1 MKVELTDISECRKSL
16 DFEVPQDVVDHEV
29 GHIAQE
35 FARKAKVPGFRP
47 GKAPVAVIKTRYKEE
62 IVSEVMQHIL
72 PRSFSEA
79 VKDRNLDL
87 VADPS
92 FENIDYTIGAPLKF
106 KAVFEVYPQLNVSN
120 YTGIPAQEVAPVVE
134 DSEIETTLKKLQDD
148 MSELTPVEE
157 DRQIKESDFVEIS
170 FRGIT
175 HGVDGTDEEPI
186 SADKAVVEIG
196 GASTLKEFTEN
207 LLGAKQNDEKTFSVT
222 YDPNYPEKRL
232 AGKTVEYTVN
242 IEALKEKKIPELNDE
257 FAQSIGEYKTFE
269 ELRAKIR
276 ADMEKHK
283 REHATEELR
292 EKLLLWL
299 EDNNTFEVP
308 NALVDRQ
315 IQTRMQ
321 RMVRE
326 LSRQGVNP
334 QRLDVDWGKIREDQ
348 RQQSIRDVRGTLIL
362 QYVAEKEKI
371 EVTDEE
377 VDLEIERIANE
388 ANKPVEK
395 IREVLGRE
403 SGLARLRDQIMN
415 KKTLDFLQERARIQT
430 TLAE

>member
-1 MKVELTDISECRKSL
+1 MKVELTDISECKKSL
-16 DFEVPQDVVDHEV
+16 DFEVPQDVVDHEI

-72 PRSFSEA
+72 PKSFSEA
-79 VKDRNLDL
+79 VKDRKLDL

-92 FENIDYTIGAPLKF
+92 FENIDYTIGAPLRF

-120 YTGIPAQEVAPVVE
+120 YTGIPAQEVTVSVDE
-134 DSEIETTLKKLQDD
+134 SEIETTLKKLQDD

-157 DRQIKESDFVEIS
+157 DRPIAQSDFAEIS
-170 FRGIT
+170 FQ
-175 HGVDGTDEEPI
+175 GVVQGSEEEPI
-186 SADKAVVEIG
+186 AADKAVVEIG
-196 GASTLKEFTEN
+196 GTSTLKEFTEN
-207 LLGAKQNDEKTFSVT
+207 LLGAKQNDEKKFSVT
-222 YDPNYPEKRL
+222 YEPNYPEKRL
-232 AGKTVEYTVN
+232 AGKTVDYRVKV
-242 IEALKEKKIPELNDE
+242 EALKEKKVPELNDE
-257 FAQSIGEYKTFE
+257 FAQSIGEYKSIE
-269 ELRAKIR
+269 DLRSKVR

-283 REHATEELR
+283 REHANEELR

-299 EDNNTFEVP
+299 EENNTFEVP
-308 NALVDRQ
+308 DALVDRQ

-348 RQQSIRDVRGTLIL
+348 RKQSVRDVRGSLIL
-362 QYVAEKEKI
+362 QFVAEKEKL
-371 EVTDEE
+371 EVLDEE
-377 VDLEIERIANE
+377 LDAEIERIATE
-388 ANKPVEK
+388 ANKPAEK

-403 SGLARLRDQIMN
+403 SGMARLREQIMN
-415 KKTLDFLQERARIQT
+415 KKVLDFLQEKARIQP
-430 TLAE
+430 AISEQ

>member
-1 MKVELTDISECRKSL
+1 MKVELTDISECKKSL
-16 DFEVPQDVVDHEV
+16 DFEVPQDVVDHEI

-79 VKDRNLDL
+79 VKERNLDL

-92 FENIDYTIGAPLKF
+92 FENIDYTIGAPLRF

-120 YTGIPAQEVAPVVE
+120 YTGIPAQEVTVSVE
-134 DSEIETTLKKLQDD
+134 ESEIETTLKKLQDD

-157 DRQIKESDFVEIS
+157 DRPIKESDFAEIS
-170 FRGIT
+170 FQGIVQ
-175 HGVDGTDEEPI
+175 GAEEEPI
-186 SADKAVVEIG
+186 AADKAVVEIG

-207 LLGAKQNDEKTFSVT
+207 LVGAKQNDEKEFSVS
-222 YDPNYPEKRL
+222 YEANYPEKRL
-232 AGKTVEYTVN
+232 AGKTVAYKVKV
-242 IEALKEKKIPELNDE
+242 EALKEKKVPDLNDE
-257 FAQSIGEYKTFE
+257 FAQSIGEYKSIE
-269 ELRAKIR
+269 DLRSKVR

-283 REHATEELR
+283 REHANEELR

-299 EDNNTFEVP
+299 EENNTFEVP
-308 NALVDRQ
+308 DALVDRQ

-348 RQQSIRDVRGTLIL
+348 RKQSVRDVRGSLIL
-362 QYVAEKEKI
+362 QFVAEKEKL
-371 EVTDEE
+371 EVLDEE
-377 VDLEIERIANE
+377 LDGEIERIASD

-395 IREVLGRE
+395 IREVLGQQ
-403 SGLARLRDQIMN
+403 SGMARLREQIMN
-415 KKTLDFLQERARIQT
+415 KKVLDFLQEKARIQPAIT
-430 TLAE
+430 E

>member
-1 MKVELTDISECRKSL
+1 MKVELTDISDCKKSL
-16 DFEVPQDVVDHEV
+16 DFEIPKDVVDHEI

-47 GKAPVAVIKTRYKEE
+47 GKAPIAVIKTRYKEE
-62 IVSEVMQHIL
+62 ILSEVMQHIL

-79 VKDRNLDL
+79 AKERDLDL
-87 VADPS
+87 VADPR
-92 FENIDYTIGAPLKF
+92 FENIDYTIGEPLKF

-120 YTGIPAQEVAPVVE
+120 YSGIPAQEVATIIDE
-134 DSEIETTLKKLQDD
+134 AEIENTLKKLQDD

-157 DRQIKESDFVEIS
+157 DRPIQEKDFVEIS
-170 FRGIT
+170 F
-175 HGVDGTDEEPI
+175 HGTIQGSDEEPI
-186 SADKAVVEIG
+186 AADKAVVEIG
-196 GASTLKEFTEN
+196 GASTLKEFSEN
-207 LLGAKQNDEKTFSVT
+207 LTGLKQNDEKRFSVT

-232 AGKTVEYTVN
+232 AGKTVDYQVKVEG
-242 IEALKEKKIPELNDE
+242 LKEKKAPEMNDE
-257 FAQSIGEYKTFE
+257 FAQSLGDYKSLE
-269 ELRAKIR
+269 DLQSKIR

-308 NALVDRQ
+308 TALVDRQ
-315 IQTRMQ
+315 IQIRMQ

-348 RQQSIRDVRGTLIL
+348 RQQSIRDVRGSLIL
-362 QYVAEKEKI
+362 QFVASKENI
-371 EVTDEE
+371 EVKDEE
-377 VDLEIERIANE
+377 LDVEIERIAAE
-388 ANKPVEK
+388 ANKPAEK

-403 SGLARLRDQIMN
+403 TGMARLRDQIMN
-415 KKTLDFLQERARIQT
+415 KKTLDFLQERARIQP
-430 TLAE
+430 AAAKQ

>member
-1 MKVELTDISECRKSL
+1 MKVELTDISECKKSL
-16 DFEVPQDVVDHEV
+16 DFEVPQDVVDHEI

-79 VKDRNLDL
+79 VKERNLDL

-106 KAVFEVYPQLNVSN
+106 RAVFEVYPHLNVSN
-120 YTGIPAQEVAPVVE
+120 YTGIPAQEATVSVD
-134 DSEIETTLKKLQDD
+134 DSEIETTLKKLQED
-148 MSELTPVEE
+148 MSELTPVDD
-157 DRQIKESDFVEIS
+157 DRPIRESDFAEIS
-170 FRGIT
+170 FQGIIRGSE
-175 HGVDGTDEEPI
+175 EEPI
-186 SADKAVVEIG
+186 AADKAVVEIG

-207 LLGAKQNDEKTFSVT
+207 LLGAKQNDEKKFSVT
-222 YDPNYPEKRL
+222 YDSNYPEKRL
-232 AGKTVEYTVN
+232 AGKTVDYQVKV
-242 IEALKEKKIPELNDE
+242 EALKEKKIPELNDE
-257 FAQSIGEYKTFE
+257 FAQSIGDYKSIE
-269 ELRAKIR
+269 DLRSKVR

-283 REHATEELR
+283 REHANEELR

-299 EDNNTFEVP
+299 EENNTFEVP
-308 NALVDRQ
+308 DALVDRQ

-348 RQQSIRDVRGTLIL
+348 RKQSIRDVRGSLIL
-362 QYVAEKEKI
+362 QFVAEKEKL
-371 EVTDEE
+371 EVLDEE
-377 VDLEIERIANE
+377 LDAEIERIATD
-388 ANKPVEK
+388 ASKPVEK

-403 SGLARLRDQIMN
+403 SGMARLREQIMN
-415 KKTLDFLQERARIQT
+415 KKVLDFLHEKARIQPAIT
-430 TLAE
+430 P

>member
-1 MKVELTDISECRKSL
+1 MKVELTDISECKKSL
-16 DFEVPQDVVDHEV
+16 DFEIPKDVVDHEI

-35 FARKAKVPGFRP
+35 FARKARVPGFRP
-47 GKAPVAVIKTRYKEE
+47 GKAPLAVIKTRYKEE

-79 VKDRNLDL
+79 VKERDLDL

-92 FENIDYTIGAPLKF
+92 FENIDYSIGSPLKF
-106 KAVFEVYPQLNVSN
+106 KAVFEIYPLLTVSN
-120 YTGIPAQEVAPVVE
+120 YTGIPAQEVSAAVE
-134 DSEIETTLKKLQDD
+134 ESEIETTPKKLQND

-157 DRQIKESDFVEIS
+157 DRAIRELDFAEIS
-170 FRGIT
+170 F
-175 HGVDGTDEEPI
+175 HGTVQGTNEEPI
-186 SADKAVVEIG
+186 AADKAVVEIG
-196 GASTLKEFTEN
+196 GPSTLKEFTDN
-207 LLGAKQNDEKTFSVT
+207 LLGVKQNEEKTFAVT

-232 AGKTVEYTVN
+232 AGKTVDYNVKV
-242 IEALKEKKIPELNDE
+242 EALKEKKVPELNDE
-257 FAQSIGEYKTFE
+257 FAQSLGEYKSFE
-269 ELRAKIR
+269 ELRTKIR
-276 ADMEKHK
+276 TDMEKHK
-283 REHATEELR
+283 SEHATEELR

-308 NALVDRQ
+308 AALVERQ
-315 IQTRMQ
+315 IQVRMQ

-334 QRLDVDWGKIREDQ
+334 ERLDVDWGKIREDQ
-348 RQQSIRDVRGTLIL
+348 RQQSTRDVRGSLIL
-362 QYVAEKEKI
+362 QYVADKEKI

-377 VDLEIERIANE
+377 VEVEIERIATE
-388 ANKPVEK
+388 ANKPAEK

-415 KKTLDFLQERARIQT
+415 KKTLDFLQERARIQPSVS
-430 TLAE
+430 E

>member
-16 DFEVPQDVVDHEV
+16 DFEVPQEVVDHEI

-47 GKAPVAVIKTRYKEE
+47 GKAPIAVIKTRYKEE
-62 IVSEVMQHIL
+62 IVSEVMQHVL
-72 PRSFSEA
+72 PRSFTEA
-79 VKDRNLDL
+79 VKERNLDL

-92 FENIDYTIGAPLKF
+92 FENIDYTMGSPLKF
-106 KAVFEVYPQLNVSN
+106 KAVFEVYPRLNVTN
-120 YTGIPAQEVAPVVE
+120 YTGIPVQEVPVSVE
-134 DSEIETTLKKLQDD
+134 EYEVETTLKKLQND
-148 MSELTPVEE
+148 MAELTPVDEE
-157 DRQIKESDFVEIS
+157 RAVREADFVEIS
-170 FRGIT
+170 FSGAIQAEN
-175 HGVDGTDEEPI
+175 EEPI
-186 SADKAVVEIG
+186 TAEKAVVEIG

-207 LLGAKQNDEKTFSVT
+207 LLGTMVNEEKKFSVT

-232 AGKTVEYTVN
+232 AGKTVEYSVKVEG
-242 IEALKEKKIPELNDE
+242 IKEKKVPELNDE
-257 FAQSIGEYKTFE
+257 FAQSLGEYKTFE
-269 ELRAKIR
+269 ELHAKIL

-283 REHATEELR
+283 RDHASEEMR
-292 EKLLLWL
+292 EKLLQWL
-299 EDNNTFEVP
+299 EDNNSFEVP
-308 NALVDRQ
+308 NVLVDKQ

-348 RQQSIRDVRGTLIL
+348 RKQSERDVRGSLIL
-362 QYVAEKEKI
+362 QYVAEKENI
-371 EVTDEE
+371 DAQDDEVE
-377 VDLEIERIANE
+377 LEIERIAVE

-403 SGLARLRDQIMN
+403 SGLARLRDQIVN
-415 KKTLDFLQERARIQT
+415 KKTLDFLQEHARIQT
-430 TLAE
+430 ASSGQ

>member
-1 MKVELTDISECRKSL
+1 MKVELTDISECKKSL
-16 DFEVPQDVVDHEV
+16 DFEVPQDVVDHEI

-92 FENIDYTIGAPLKF
+92 FENIDFTIGSPLKF
-106 KAVFEVYPQLNVSN
+106 RAVFEVYPQLNVSN
-120 YTGIPAQEVAPVVE
+120 YTGIPAQEVTVSVE
-134 DSEIETTLKKLQDD
+134 DSDIETTLKKLQDD

-157 DRQIKESDFVEIS
+157 ERPIRESDFAEIS
-170 FRGIT
+170 FK
-175 HGVDGTDEEPI
+175 GVVQGSDEEPI
-186 SADKAVVEIG
+186 AADKAVVEIG

-207 LLGAKQNDEKTFSVT
+207 LVGARQNDEKKFSVT
-222 YDPNYPEKRL
+222 YEPNYPEKRL
-232 AGKTVEYTVN
+232 AGKTVDYQVKV
-242 IEALKEKKIPELNDE
+242 EALKEKKVPELNDE
-257 FAQSIGEYKTFE
+257 FAQSIGEYKSIDD
-269 ELRAKIR
+269 LRSKIR

-283 REHATEELR
+283 REHASEELR

-299 EDNNTFEVP
+299 EENNTFEVP
-308 NALVDRQ
+308 DALVDRQ

-348 RQQSIRDVRGTLIL
+348 RKQSVRDVRGSLIL
-362 QYVAEKEKI
+362 QFVAEKEKLEI
-371 EVTDEE
+371 LDEE
-377 VDLEIERIANE
+377 LDAEIERIATD
-388 ANKPVEK
+388 ANKPVER

-403 SGLARLRDQIMN
+403 SGMARLREQIMN
-415 KKTLDFLQERARIQT
+415 KKVLDFLQEKARIQPAT
-430 TLAE
+430 TQ

>member
-1 MKVELTDISECRKSL
+1 MKVELTDISECKKSL
-16 DFEVPQDVVDHEV
+16 DFEVPQDVVDHEI

-72 PRSFSEA
+72 PKSFSEA
-79 VKDRNLDL
+79 VKDRKLDL

-92 FENIDYTIGAPLKF
+92 FENIDYTIGAPLRF

-120 YTGIPAQEVAPVVE
+120 YTGIPAQEVTVSVDE
-134 DSEIETTLKKLQDD
+134 SEIETTLKKLQDD

-157 DRQIKESDFVEIS
+157 DRPIAQSDFAEIS
-170 FRGIT
+170 FQ
-175 HGVDGTDEEPI
+175 GVVQGSEEEPI
-186 SADKAVVEIG
+186 AADKAVVEIG
-196 GASTLKEFTEN
+196 GTSTLKEFTEN
-207 LLGAKQNDEKTFSVT
+207 LLGAKQNDEKKFSVT
-222 YDPNYPEKRL
+222 YEPNYPEKRL
-232 AGKTVEYTVN
+232 AGKTVDYRVKV
-242 IEALKEKKIPELNDE
+242 EALKEKKVPELNDE
-257 FAQSIGEYKTFE
+257 FAQSIGEYKSIE
-269 ELRAKIR
+269 DLRSKVR

-283 REHATEELR
+283 REHANEELR

-299 EDNNTFEVP
+299 EENNTFEVP
-308 NALVDRQ
+308 DALVDRQ

-348 RQQSIRDVRGTLIL
+348 RKQSVRDVRGSLIL
-362 QYVAEKEKI
+362 QFVAEKEKL
-371 EVTDEE
+371 EVLDEE
-377 VDLEIERIANE
+377 LDAEIERIATE
-388 ANKPVEK
+388 ANKPAEK

-403 SGLARLRDQIMN
+403 SGMARLREQIMN
-415 KKTLDFLQERARIQT
+415 KKVLDFLQEKARIQPAIT
-430 TLAE
+430 Q

>member
-1 MKVELTDISECRKSL
+1 MKVELTDISECKKSL
-16 DFEVPQDVVDHEV
+16 DFEVPQDVVDHEL
-29 GHIAQE
+29 GHIALE

-79 VKDRNLDL
+79 VKERKLDL

-92 FENIDYTIGAPLKF
+92 FENIDYTLGAPLRF

-120 YTGIPAQEVAPVVE
+120 YTGIPAQEVTVSVE
-134 DSEIETTLKKLQDD
+134 ESEIETTLKKLQDD

-157 DRQIKESDFVEIS
+157 DRPIKESDFAEIS
-170 FRGIT
+170 FQGI
-175 HGVDGTDEEPI
+175 VQGTEEEPI
-186 SADKAVVEIG
+186 ATDKAVVEIG
-196 GASTLKEFTEN
+196 GESTLKEFTEN
-207 LLGAKQNDEKTFSVT
+207 LVGAKQNDEKEFSVT
-222 YDPNYPEKRL
+222 YEPNYPEKRL
-232 AGKTVEYTVN
+232 AGKTVAYKVKV
-242 IEALKEKKIPELNDE
+242 EALKEKKVPELNDE
-257 FAQSIGEYKTFE
+257 FAQSIGEYKSIE
-269 ELRAKIR
+269 DLRSKVR

-283 REHATEELR
+283 REHANEELR

-299 EDNNTFEVP
+299 EENNSFEVP
-308 NALVDRQ
+308 DALVDRQ

-348 RQQSIRDVRGTLIL
+348 RKQSVRDVRGSLIL
-362 QYVAEKEKI
+362 QFVAEKEKL
-371 EVTDEE
+371 EVRDEE
-377 VDLEIERIANE
+377 LDAEIERIAID

-403 SGLARLRDQIMN
+403 SGMARLREQIMN
-415 KKTLDFLQERARIQT
+415 KKVLDFLQEKARIQPAIT
-430 TLAE
+430 E

>member
-1 MKVELTDISECRKSL
+1 MKVELTDISECKKSI
-16 DFEVPQDVVDHEV
+16 DFEVPQDVVDHEI

-79 VKDRNLDL
+79 VKERNLDL
-87 VADPS
+87 VADPR
-92 FENIDYTIGAPLKF
+92 FENIDYTIGAALRF
-106 KAVFEVYPQLNVSN
+106 RAVFEVYPHLNVSN
-120 YTGIPAQEVAPVVE
+120 YTGIPAQEVTVSVD

-157 DRQIKESDFVEIS
+157 DRPIHESDFAEIS
-170 FRGIT
+170 FQGIIQ
-175 HGVDGTDEEPI
+175 GSEEEPI
-186 SADKAVVEIG
+186 AADKAVVEIG

-207 LLGAKQNDEKTFSVT
+207 LLGAKQNDEKKFSVK
-222 YDPNYPEKRL
+222 YDANYPEKRL
-232 AGKTVEYTVN
+232 AGKTVDYQVKV
-242 IEALKEKKIPELNDE
+242 EALKEKKIPELNDE
-257 FAQSIGEYKTFE
+257 FAQSIGEYKSIE
-269 ELRAKIR
+269 DLRSKVR

-283 REHATEELR
+283 REHANEELR

-299 EDNNTFEVP
+299 EENNTFEVP
-308 NALVDRQ
+308 DALVDRQ

-348 RQQSIRDVRGTLIL
+348 RKQSVRDVRGSLIL
-362 QYVAEKEKI
+362 QFIAEKEKL
-371 EVTDEE
+371 EVLDEE
-377 VDLEIERIANE
+377 LDAEIERIATD
-388 ANKPVEK
+388 ASKPVEK

-403 SGLARLRDQIMN
+403 SGMARLREQIMN
-415 KKTLDFLQERARIQT
+415 KKVLDFLYEKARIQPAIT
-430 TLAE
+430 P

>member
-1 MKVELTDISECRKSL
+1 MKVELTDISECKKSL
-16 DFEVPQDVVDHEV
+16 DFEVPQDVVDHEI

-79 VKDRNLDL
+79 VKERNLDL

-106 KAVFEVYPQLNVSN
+106 RAVFEVYPHLNVSN
-120 YTGIPAQEVAPVVE
+120 YTGIPAQEATVSVD
-134 DSEIETTLKKLQDD
+134 DSEIETTLKKLQED
-148 MSELTPVEE
+148 MSELTPVDD
-157 DRQIKESDFVEIS
+157 DRPIRESDFAEIS
-170 FRGIT
+170 FQGIIRGSE
-175 HGVDGTDEEPI
+175 EEPI
-186 SADKAVVEIG
+186 AADKAVVEIG

-207 LLGAKQNDEKTFSVT
+207 LLGAKQNDEKKFSVT
-222 YDPNYPEKRL
+222 YDSNYPEKRL
-232 AGKTVEYTVN
+232 AGKTVDYQVKV
-242 IEALKEKKIPELNDE
+242 EALKEKKIPELNDE
-257 FAQSIGEYKTFE
+257 FAQSIGDYKSIE
-269 ELRAKIR
+269 DLRSKVR
-276 ADMEKHK
+276 GDMEKHK
-283 REHATEELR
+283 REHANEELR

-299 EDNNTFEVP
+299 EENNTFEVP
-308 NALVDRQ
+308 DALVDRQ

-348 RQQSIRDVRGTLIL
+348 RKQSIRDVRGSLIL
-362 QYVAEKEKI
+362 QFVAEKEKL
-371 EVTDEE
+371 EVLDEE
-377 VDLEIERIANE
+377 LDAEIERIATD
-388 ANKPVEK
+388 ASKPVEK
-395 IREVLGRE
+395 IRAVLGRE
-403 SGLARLRDQIMN
+403 SGMARLREQIMN
-415 KKTLDFLQERARIQT
+415 KKVLDFLHEKARIQPAIT
-430 TLAE
+430 P

>member
-1 MKVELTDISECRKSL
+1 MKVELTDISECKKSL
-16 DFEVPQDVVDHEV
+16 DFEVPQDVVDHEI

-79 VKDRNLDL
+79 VKERNLDL

-92 FENIDYTIGAPLKF
+92 FENIDYTIGAPLRF

-120 YTGIPAQEVAPVVE
+120 YTGIPAQEVTVSVE
-134 DSEIETTLKKLQDD
+134 ESEIETTLKKLQDD

-157 DRQIKESDFVEIS
+157 DRPIKESDFAEIS
-170 FRGIT
+170 FQGIVQ
-175 HGVDGTDEEPI
+175 GAEEEPI
-186 SADKAVVEIG
+186 AADKAVVEIG

-207 LLGAKQNDEKTFSVT
+207 LVGAKQNDEKEFSVS
-222 YDPNYPEKRL
+222 YEANYPEKRL
-232 AGKTVEYTVN
+232 AGKTVAYKVKV
-242 IEALKEKKIPELNDE
+242 EALKEKKVPDLNDE
-257 FAQSIGEYKTFE
+257 FAQSIGEYKSIE
-269 ELRAKIR
+269 DLRSKVR

-283 REHATEELR
+283 REHANEELR

-299 EDNNTFEVP
+299 EENNTFEVP
-308 NALVDRQ
+308 DALVDRQ

-348 RQQSIRDVRGTLIL
+348 RKQSVRDVRGSLIL
-362 QYVAEKEKI
+362 QFVAEKEKL
-371 EVTDEE
+371 EVLDEE
-377 VDLEIERIANE
+377 LDAEIERIATE
-388 ANKPVEK
+388 ANKPAEK

-403 SGLARLRDQIMN
+403 SGMARLREQIMN
-415 KKTLDFLQERARIQT
+415 KKVLDFLQEKARIQPAIT
-430 TLAE
+430 Q

>member
-1 MKVELTDISECRKSL
+1 MKVELTDISECKKSL
-16 DFEVPQDVVDHEV
+16 DFEVPQDVVDHEI

-79 VKDRNLDL
+79 VKERNLDL

-92 FENIDYTIGAPLKF
+92 FENIDYTIGAPLRF
-106 KAVFEVYPQLNVSN
+106 RAVFEVYPHLNVSN
-120 YTGIPAQEVAPVVE
+120 YTGIPAQEATVSVDE
-134 DSEIETTLKKLQDD
+134 SEIETTLKKLQDD

-157 DRQIKESDFVEIS
+157 DRPIRESDFAEIS
-170 FRGIT
+170 FQ
-175 HGVDGTDEEPI
+175 GVVQGSEEEPI
-186 SADKAVVEIG
+186 AADKAVVEIG

-207 LLGAKQNDEKTFSVT
+207 LLGAKQNDEKKFSVT
-222 YDPNYPEKRL
+222 YETSYPEKRL
-232 AGKTVEYTVN
+232 AGKTVDYRVKV
-242 IEALKEKKIPELNDE
+242 EAVKEKKVPELNDE
-257 FAQSIGEYKTFE
+257 FAQSIGEYKSIE
-269 ELRAKIR
+269 DLRSKVR

-283 REHATEELR
+283 REHANEELR

-299 EDNNTFEVP
+299 EENNTFEVP
-308 NALVDRQ
+308 EALVDRQ

-348 RQQSIRDVRGTLIL
+348 RKQSVRDVRGSLIL
-362 QYVAEKEKI
+362 QFVAEKEKL
-371 EVTDEE
+371 EVLDKEL
-377 VDLEIERIANE
+377 DSEIERIATD

-403 SGLARLRDQIMN
+403 SGMARLREQIMN
-415 KKTLDFLQERARIQT
+415 KKVLDFLQEKARIQPA
-430 TLAE
+430 LSE

>member
-1 MKVELTDISECRKSL
+1 MKVQLTDITECKKSL
-16 DFEVPQDVVDHEV
+16 DFEVPKDVVDHEI
-29 GHIAQE
+29 GHVAQE

-72 PRSFSEA
+72 PKSFSEA
-79 VKDRNLDL
+79 VKDKKLDL

-92 FENIDYTIGAPLKF
+92 FENIDYTIGAPLRF
-106 KAVFEVYPQLNVSN
+106 KAVFEVYPQLSVSN
-120 YTGIPAQEVAPVVE
+120 YTGIPAQEVTVSVE

-157 DRQIKESDFVEIS
+157 DRPIRESDFAEIS
-170 FRGIT
+170 FQ
-175 HGVDGTDEEPI
+175 GVVQGEEEEPI
-186 SADKAVVEIG
+186 AADKAVVEIG

-207 LLGAKQNDEKTFSVT
+207 LLGARQNDEKKFSVS
-222 YDPNYPEKRL
+222 YEPNYPEKRL
-232 AGKTVEYTVN
+232 AGKTVAYHVKV
-242 IEALKEKKIPELNDE
+242 EALKEKKVPELNDE
-257 FAQSIGEYKTFE
+257 FAQSIGEYKSIE
-269 ELRAKIR
+269 ELRSKIR
-276 ADMEKHK
+276 TDMEKHK
-283 REHATEELR
+283 REHANEELR

-299 EDNNTFEVP
+299 EENNAFEVP
-308 NALVDRQ
+308 DTLVDRQ

-348 RQQSIRDVRGTLIL
+348 RTQSVRDVRGSLIL
-362 QYVAEKEKI
+362 QYVAEKEKL
-371 EVTDEE
+371 EVLDEE
-377 VDLEIERIANE
+377 LDAEIERIATD

-403 SGLARLRDQIMN
+403 SGMARLREQIMN
-415 KKTLDFLQERARIQT
+415 KKVLDFLQEKARIQPAIT
-430 TLAE
+430 Q

>member
-1 MKVELTDISECRKSL
+1 MKVELTDISECKKSL
-16 DFEVPQDVVDHEV
+16 DFEVPQDVVDHEI

-72 PRSFSEA
+72 PKSFSEA

-92 FENIDYTIGAPLKF
+92 FENIDFTIGAPLKF
-106 KAVFEVYPQLNVSN
+106 RAVFEVYPHLNVSN
-120 YTGIPAQEVAPVVE
+120 YTGIPAQEVTVSVDE
-134 DSEIETTLKKLQDD
+134 SEIETTLKKLQDD

-157 DRQIKESDFVEIS
+157 DRPIRESDFAEIS
-170 FRGIT
+170 FQ
-175 HGVDGTDEEPI
+175 GVVQGSDEEPI
-186 SADKAVVEIG
+186 AADKAVVEIG

-207 LLGAKQNDEKTFSVT
+207 LVGAKQNDEKKFSVT
-222 YDPNYPEKRL
+222 YEANYPEKRL
-232 AGKTVEYTVN
+232 AGKTVDYQVKV
-242 IEALKEKKIPELNDE
+242 EAVKEKKVPELNDE
-257 FAQSIGEYKTFE
+257 FAQSIGEYKSIDD
-269 ELRAKIR
+269 LRSKIR

-283 REHATEELR
+283 REHANEELR

-299 EDNNTFEVP
+299 EENNTFEVP
-308 NALVDRQ
+308 DALVDRQ

-348 RQQSIRDVRGTLIL
+348 RKQSVRDVRGSLIL
-362 QYVAEKEKI
+362 QFVAEKEKLEI
-371 EVTDEE
+371 QDEE
-377 VDLEIERIANE
+377 LDAEIERIATD

-403 SGLARLRDQIMN
+403 SGMARLREQIMN
-415 KKTLDFLQERARIQT
+415 KKVLDFLQERARIQPPAT
-430 TLAE
+430 Q

>member
-1 MKVELTDISECRKSL
+1 MKVELTDISECKKSL
-16 DFEVPQDVVDHEV
+16 DFEVPQDVVDHEI

-79 VKDRNLDL
+79 VKERNLDL

-92 FENIDYTIGAPLKF
+92 FENIDYTIGAPLRF
-106 KAVFEVYPQLNVSN
+106 RAVFEVYPHLNVSN
-120 YTGIPAQEVAPVVE
+120 YTGIPAQEATVSVDE
-134 DSEIETTLKKLQDD
+134 SEIETTLKKLQDD

-157 DRQIKESDFVEIS
+157 DRPIRESDFAEIS
-170 FRGIT
+170 FQ
-175 HGVDGTDEEPI
+175 GVVQGSEEEPI
-186 SADKAVVEIG
+186 AADKAVVEIG

-207 LLGAKQNDEKTFSVT
+207 LLGAKQNDEKKFSVT
-222 YDPNYPEKRL
+222 YETNYPEKRL
-232 AGKTVEYTVN
+232 AGKTVDYSVKV
-242 IEALKEKKIPELNDE
+242 EALKEKKVPELNDE
-257 FAQSIGEYKTFE
+257 FAQSIGEYKSIE
-269 ELRAKIR
+269 DLRSKVR

-283 REHATEELR
+283 REHANEELR

-299 EDNNTFEVP
+299 EENNTFEVP
-308 NALVDRQ
+308 EALVDRQ

-348 RQQSIRDVRGTLIL
+348 RKQSVRDVRGSLIL
-362 QYVAEKEKI
+362 QFVAEKEKL
-371 EVTDEE
+371 EVLDKEL
-377 VDLEIERIANE
+377 DSEIERIATD

-403 SGLARLRDQIMN
+403 SGMARLREQIMN
-415 KKTLDFLQERARIQT
+415 KKVLDFLQEKARIQPA
-430 TLAE
+430 LSE

>member
-1 MKVELTDISECRKSL
+1 MKVELTDISECKKSL
-16 DFEVPQDVVDHEV
+16 DFEVPQHVVDHEL
-29 GHIAQE
+29 GHIALE

-79 VKDRNLDL
+79 VKERKLDL

-92 FENIDYTIGAPLKF
+92 FENIDYTLGAPLRF

-120 YTGIPAQEVAPVVE
+120 YTGIPAQEVTVSVE
-134 DSEIETTLKKLQDD
+134 ESEIETTLKKLQDD

-157 DRQIKESDFVEIS
+157 DRPIKESDFAEIS
-170 FRGIT
+170 FQGI
-175 HGVDGTDEEPI
+175 VQGTEEEPI
-186 SADKAVVEIG
+186 ATDKAVVEIG
-196 GASTLKEFTEN
+196 GESTLKEFTEN
-207 LLGAKQNDEKTFSVT
+207 LVGAKQNDEKEFSVS
-222 YDPNYPEKRL
+222 YEANYPEKRL
-232 AGKTVEYTVN
+232 AGKTVAYKVKV
-242 IEALKEKKIPELNDE
+242 EALKEKKVPDLNDE
-257 FAQSIGEYKTFE
+257 FAQSIGEYKSIE
-269 ELRAKIR
+269 DLRSKVR

-283 REHATEELR
+283 REHANEELR

-299 EDNNTFEVP
+299 EENNTFEVP
-308 NALVDRQ
+308 DALVDRQ

-348 RQQSIRDVRGTLIL
+348 RKQSVRDVRGSLIL
-362 QYVAEKEKI
+362 QFVAEKEKL
-371 EVTDEE
+371 EVLDEE
-377 VDLEIERIANE
+377 LDGEIERIASD

-395 IREVLGRE
+395 IREVLGQQ
-403 SGLARLRDQIMN
+403 SGMARLREQIMN
-415 KKTLDFLQERARIQT
+415 KKVLDFLQEKARIQPAIT
-430 TLAE
+430 E